1 MNQFHNAKW
10 SLADLFLIALKERNT
25 DMLVIVFQVGKM
37 TSNGDDLQRVLRVS
51 GGCIIR
57 KQMKFSIDKR

>member
-1 MNQFHNAKW
+1 
-10 SLADLFLIALKERNT
+10 
-25 DMLVIVFQVGKM
+25 M

-57 KQMKFSIDKR
+57 KQMKFSIDKRWVLCAGKLTITGSLGSELSVITQE